1 MLTFP
6 GRKEDRREI
15 GRKVTVAFREEIAS
29 EASVMLTGFLGHL
42 PPAGYYVKDVLHAVS
57 H

>member
-42 PPAGYYVKDVLHAVS
+42 PPAGYCVKDVLHAVS